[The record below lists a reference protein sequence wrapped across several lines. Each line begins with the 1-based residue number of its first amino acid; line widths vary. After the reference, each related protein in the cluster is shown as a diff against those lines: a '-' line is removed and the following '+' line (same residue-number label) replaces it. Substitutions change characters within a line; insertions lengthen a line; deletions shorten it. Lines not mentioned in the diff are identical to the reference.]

1 MSSHALDTNRKPRPT
16 REEALKIAGEHKA
29 ARRLRTSRLRKT
41 VAALAV
47 VAFVGPFGAIYQGIA
62 SGKDPGLATQ
72 AAAPATSGS
81 SGGAS
86 TSSGSTTTATSAQ
99 TSSPAPVTTQQS

>member
-16 REEALKIAGEHKA
+16 REEALKIAREHKA

-81 SGGAS
+81 SGAAS
-86 TSSGSTTTATSAQ
+86 TSSGSTTATSAQ